1 MSPLK
6 PTKKLSTR
14 SVKMEVYEFLAHH
27 GVRGMHWGS
36 KRSNSRTS
44 SRTKSKTEIRRKRV
58 KKLKTAA
65 TLAFLTATLTPA
77 IMEGSVRALNSA
89 VLAKQ
94 VSNGEKFVAQKAA
107 ERLSNTH
114 GLGNYQT
121 VHLNYNPSTGVW
133 G

>member
-1 MSPLK
+1 
-6 PTKKLSTR
+6 
-14 SVKMEVYEFLAHH
+14 MEVDEFLEHH
-27 GVRGMHWGS
+27 GIRGMKWGHG
-36 KRSNSRTS
+36 
-44 SRTKSKTEIRRKRV
+44 KSKSRSSSQTKRKSEIRRKRV
-58 KKLKTAA
+58 KTLKTAA

-107 ERLSNTH
+107 ERLSDTH
-114 GLGNYQT
+114 GLANYQT
-121 VHLNYNPSTGVW
+121 VHLNYNSSTGVW